1 MSTKLIRVPS
11 ETYDALKVMSTKHNT
26 TMANLLQFAVSG
38 YLRSFLSNYTNYK
51 YSHSETLDL
60 IECLLQ
66 RKEGHDQN

>member
-51 YSHSETLDL
+51 FSDSETLDL

-66 RKEGHDQN
+66 RKEDHA